1 MYMNSQPFTTTDAR
15 LVQIAQRREMQ
26 RRRDR
31 RKQERRYR
39 MIEKGYLYLSDPYLI
54 VILAAWGVPE

>member
-1 MYMNSQPFTTTDAR
+1 
-15 LVQIAQRREMQ
+15 MQ